1 MSLAPMPPVTV
12 PPPEQPMMRQ
22 GMARFAIWSARSGT
36 LTATVAFLVI
46 CALEIYAGL
55 HGIDLLQATLS
66 QHALRDEGWAFDG
79 AILLL
84 AAGSAGILASLV
96 LSGIARLRSPA
107 TLALCGWCTGL
118 TLVAAFTKHDWSAGP
133 SPSGYAHWTGSV
145 LAFLSVPLAA
155 VLLARPW
162 FGDPRWRLHAGL
174 TIGLGVVS
182 MLCFVPIVTAMG
194 IHVILGIPWWQVV
207 HLGLVERVLAL
218 AEIVVVLAVGRWA
231 ISASTTLLPR
241 RSIAV

>member
-1 MSLAPMPPVTV
+1 MSVAPMPQVTA
-12 PPPEQPMMRQ
+12 PPTEQPMMRH
-22 GMARFAIWSARSGT
+22 GRARFALWSARSGT
-36 LTATVAFLVI
+36 LTAAAGFLVI
-46 CALEIYAGL
+46 CALEVYAGL
-55 HGIDLLQATLS
+55 QGINLLKATLS

-79 AILLL
+79 AVLLL
-84 AAGSAGILASLV
+84 AAGSAGILASLII
-96 LSGIARLRSPA
+96 SGIARMRSPA

-145 LAFLSVPLAA
+145 MAFLSVPLAA

-174 TIGLGVVS
+174 TIGLAVVS
-182 MLCFVPIVTAMG
+182 MLCFLPIVTAMG
-194 IHVILGIPWWQVV
+194 IHLVLGIPWWQVV

-231 ISASTTLLPR
+231 ISASTHLRPR
-241 RSIAV
+241 RPLAV